1 MSRIDEALQ
10 RARAKGDPIHRP
22 PAPDTAKD
30 VPPELAV
37 FASEAALRAAD
48 APIADVEPDISS
60 ALAGFVSEAPETGH
74 DTSNA
79 LDALAS
85 EAAGPRFDAQA
96 PAAFDGASESRA
108 PAALELP
115 PIAPRATPAPAP
127 RADVRPVA
135 AGPAAAAHA
144 PAFETPFAAAIAEP
158 VDFTQQEWLE
168 KLVTHPQVN
177 PATIDQYRKLAAT
190 LHHAQLERATRVVMV
205 SSAIAAEGKT
215 LTATNLA
222 LTLCESYD
230 RRVLLIDADLRRP
243 TLHALVRQPLA
254 PGLTDVVAG
263 TAGKALPIVSVTP
276 RFSVLTA
283 GSPRHD
289 PIGTLS
295 SDKMQRLLVET
306 STAFDWV
313 IIDSSPVGMLPDA
326 HLLSTIVDSVV
337 LVVRA
342 GAAPYPVVQ
351 RAAEA
356 LGPDRII
363 GVVLNRV
370 AAQEFTSH
378 YPDQSYYGYY
388 TRPQ

>member
-1 MSRIDEALQ
+1 MSRIDEAMQ
-10 RARAKGDPIHRP
+10 RARARGEAVHRP
-22 PAPDTAKD
+22 PTPATD

-37 FASEAALRAAD
+37 FASEAALDPAAPPVTAPAGEAPTFAALD
-48 APIADVEPDISS
+48 ALVSETEGWRDAATP
-60 ALAGFVSEAPETGH
+60 AGLDAFVSEA
-74 DTSNA
+74 
-79 LDALAS
+79 
-85 EAAGPRFDAQA
+85 AAPRQA
-96 PAAFDGASESRA
+96 AHTPAAVEPVHVPD
-108 PAALELP
+108 P
-115 PIAPRATPAPAP
+115 PPAPHVE
-127 RADVRPVA
+127 VRPADPVQA
-135 AGPAAAAHA
+135 EPHA
-144 PAFETPFAAAIAEP
+144 PDFESPFAAAMAQP
-158 VDFTQQEWLE
+158 VDFAQQEWLE

-205 SSAIAAEGKT
+205 SSAVAAEGKT

-263 TAGKALPIVSVTP
+263 TTGKALPIVAVTP

-295 SDKMQRLLVET
+295 SDKMQRLLVEA

-326 HLLSTIVDSVV
+326 HLLSTIVDSIV

-351 RAAEA
+351 RAAES

-388 TRPQ
+388 YSQYSQRPQ